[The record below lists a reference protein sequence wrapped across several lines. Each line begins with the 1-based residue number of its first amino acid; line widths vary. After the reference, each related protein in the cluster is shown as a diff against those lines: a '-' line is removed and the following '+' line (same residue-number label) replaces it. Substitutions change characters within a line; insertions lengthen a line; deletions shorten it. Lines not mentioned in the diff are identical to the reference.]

1 MCTDNSEGIVGV
13 DAYDDNLVIE
23 RNVIHDIGR
32 LGPGE
37 QGCSPTN
44 TYWQNHDHGVYHGVG
59 DNVVIRNNIF
69 YNLPHGWAIQRYDKD
84 GGHTTGL
91 TIVNNTF
98 AGENPWRPAQV
109 IIASATTDL
118 LIANNIFYLP
128 NTAGVWFD
136 ATGLMNVTVSTNLT
150 MGGPVSTGNP
160 ESATFAGNLDDTDPK
175 FANPVGFDF
184 HVQSGSAA
192 IGAGLRLAIVPDDA
206 DGLRRATA
214 GGYTVGAYQ
223 YP

>member
-1 MCTDNSEGIVGV
+1 
-13 DAYDDNLVIE
+13 
-23 RNVIHDIGR
+23 
-32 LGPGE
+32 
-37 QGCSPTN
+37 
-44 TYWQNHDHGVYHGVG
+44 
-59 DNVVIRNNIF
+59 
-69 YNLPHGWAIQRYDKD
+69 
-84 GGHTTGL
+84 
-91 TIVNNTF
+91 
-98 AGENPWRPAQV
+98 
-109 IIASATTDL
+109 
-118 LIANNIFYLP
+118 LP

-150 MGGPVSTGNP
+150 MGGPVSTGNAG
-160 ESATFAGNLDDTDPK
+160 SATFAGNLDDTDPK